1 MINAILQPGKTLLS
15 PADHMPVLIGQSEVC
30 LDPAEYTSRLT
41 ELPPHASPTT
51 KTSNPLASA
60 ESGNRPRVFARHDS
74 SDLKGRAIQR
84 QDIGMDQS
92 VNSCGALHP
101 GINQ

>member
-15 PADHMPVLIGQSEVC
+15 PADHMPVLIGKSEVC
-30 LDPAEYTSRLT
+30 ADPAEHTSRLT

-60 ESGNRPRVFARHDS
+60 ESTPKVTQASVRRPETSKRLQAN
-74 SDLKGRAIQR
+74 GGGYG
-84 QDIGMDQS
+84 IGL
-92 VNSCGALHP
+92 A
-101 GINQ
+101 

>member
-60 ESGNRPRVFARHDS
+60 ESTSKVTQASVRRPEIS
-74 SDLKGRAIQR
+74 KSLRANG
-84 QDIGMDQS
+84 DGYGIGLAYSRDM
-92 VNSCGALHP
+92 AHP
-101 GINQ
+101 T